1 MTLSSLPCLSVTGG
15 KRRLMALFSLILLF
29 AALQARASEATP
41 RPLEPGDE
49 TGDRLT
55 AEAPMNFNDGSRY
68 HLYRVE
74 LAANQV
80 ARFDVTGGLN
90 SYLSLFAPDGTL
102 LQHEQN
108 GQSDTALHSYHAH
121 LSQKIEREGSY
132 LLAVGGNSPRSLGQ
146 YTVSVK
152 TTELQSIAP
161 LVPGVTIKDWLR
173 GLDAKHTLHVDKIG
187 QYRIRFGSDDFS
199 AYLLVDHGSHYEA
212 IDSGDDT
219 DAHLDV
225 FLRAPGDYELI
236 IRSSDESWQE
246 GLYTLGVEAL
256 SCC

>member
-1 MTLSSLPCLSVTGG
+1 MWCLSLTL
-15 KRRLMALFSLILLF
+15 LMLI
-29 AALQARASEATP
+29 ATQARATDTP
-41 RPLEPGDE
+41 RHLEPDVGVED
-49 TGDRLT
+49 TLT
-55 AEAPMNFNDGSRY
+55 ADAPRNFNDGSHY
-68 HLYRVE
+68 HLYSIKLTAR
-74 LAANQV
+74 QV
-80 ARFDVTGGLN
+80 ARFDVTGELN

-102 LQHEQN
+102 LRYEKDD
-108 GQSDTALHSYHAH
+108 QSDTALNHYHGH
-121 LSQKIEREGSY
+121 LSHKIEKEGSY
-132 LLAVGGNSPRSLGQ
+132 LLAVGGNSQRSLGQ
-146 YTVSVK
+146 YTVSFK

-161 LVPGVTIKDWLR
+161 LVPGVTIKDWLQ

-187 QYRIRFGSDDFS
+187 QYRIRFGSDNFS

-236 IRSSDESWQE
+236 IRSSDESRQE

-256 SCC
+256 SRC